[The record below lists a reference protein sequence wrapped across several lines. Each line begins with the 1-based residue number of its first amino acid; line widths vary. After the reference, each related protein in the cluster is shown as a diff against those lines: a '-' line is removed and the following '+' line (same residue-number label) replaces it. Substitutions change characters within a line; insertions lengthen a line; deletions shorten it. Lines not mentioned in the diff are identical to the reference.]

1 MRIRDIIS
9 IRKVLI
15 IFVLFAIAAG
25 PTAVQAATILSE
37 NFDAN
42 C

>member
-15 IFVLFAIAAG
+15 IFVLCAIVAG

-37 NFDAN
+37 NFDAS